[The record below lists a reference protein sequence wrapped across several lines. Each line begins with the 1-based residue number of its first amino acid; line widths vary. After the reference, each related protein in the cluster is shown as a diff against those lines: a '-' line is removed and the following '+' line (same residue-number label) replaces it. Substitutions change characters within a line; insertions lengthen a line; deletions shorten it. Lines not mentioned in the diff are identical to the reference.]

1 MADRIQRCGYCG
13 TELTDGIPVC
23 PNCGRDN
30 SVPMLGARQ
39 SQSSLYR
46 NEYEDDEYGDDVFED
61 MEAEEEETV
70 KKTEPTER
78 PDPAKRTKKK
88 KKRKKENEEG
98 PAPKKS
104 SRRKADAE
112 RDRRGRKTDPERDRR
127 GRKAISEDDEYEM
140 ENEEKRSGILTVLA
154 LAAIPV
160 ILLCLLIPRIV
171 KVLPDPS
178 LGGGLPFLSSQE
190 KEKKEEKEGQAA
202 QQKKEKE
209 DDKETARSLTLIFP
223 MRG

>member
-13 TELTDGIPVC
+13 TELTDGIPDC

-46 NEYEDDEYGDDVFED
+46 NEYEDDEYEDDVFED

-98 PAPKKS
+98 SAPKKS

-202 QQKKEKE
+202 QQNQLQAKGTCQCPC
-209 DDKETARSLTLIFP
+209 D
-223 MRG
+223 